1 MKKFEW
7 SQVKEFY
14 EARSSHWQK
23 FDPGD
28 DPDALRNIVQ
38 PGAPL
43 WFAKYYARGQEIAY
57 QTLFDFIPATRPSA
71 RALDI
76 GCGAGRW
83 SRFLSEHGY
92 QAVGID
98 LQSALVE
105 AARRRYSHIDFLCT
119 SFQEYSPEEPFDLI
133 SSVEVLQHNPFEEQ
147 ESLIRKMRESLRD
160 GGYVIML
167 EGIGED
173 PRAWAFFRAINSWI
187 EVFEKSGF
195 RTIAF
200 QRYSYHPVLK
210 SFGSVRRQLAS
221 MLTVQKKRTRDER
234 KSEKSIL
241 DPEASAAIPETNSGH
256 LYDLARR
263 MIVGLDAPIEF
274 LLLRSNS
281 NIPSPSNCGFLFQ
294 AA

>member
-1 MKKFEW
+1 VRKFEW

-23 FDPGD
+23 FDPRD
-28 DPDALRNIVQ
+28 DPDALRNIVV

-43 WFAKYYARGQEIAY
+43 WFARYFARSQEMAY
-57 QTLFDFIPATRPSA
+57 QALFDLIPAARPPA

-83 SRFLSEHGY
+83 TRFLSEHGY
-92 QAVGID
+92 QAIGID
-98 LQSALVE
+98 LQPALIE

-119 SFQEYSPEEPFDLI
+119 SLQEYSPEEPFDLV

-147 ESLIRKMRESLRD
+147 ENVIRKIRESLTD

-173 PRAWAFFRAINSWI
+173 PRAWAFFRAIDSWI
-187 EVFEKSGF
+187 EAFEKSGF
-195 RTIAF
+195 RTIAL

-210 SFGSVRRQLAS
+210 LSGSVRRQLAS
-221 MLTVQKKRTRDER
+221 MLTVQKKLSRDKVNSDKED
-234 KSEKSIL
+234 L
-241 DPEASAAIPETNSGH
+241 DPEAEAAIPEAKGGYLH
-256 LYDLARR
+256 GLAKR
-263 MIVGLDAPIEF
+263 MIVGLDAPVEF
-274 LLLRSNS
+274 LLLRSNRD
-281 NIPSPSNCGFLFQ
+281 ILTPSNCGFLFQ
-294 AA
+294 AS

>member
-14 EARSSHWQK
+14 EARSSHWQR

-28 DPDALRNIVQ
+28 DPDALRNIVL

-43 WFAKYYARGQEIAY
+43 WFAKYFARSQEMAY
-57 QTLFDFIPATRPSA
+57 QTLFDLIPLARTQA

-83 SRFLSEHGY
+83 TRFLSEHGY
-92 QAVGID
+92 QAVGLD
-98 LQSALVE
+98 LQPALIQ

-119 SFQEYSPEEPFDLI
+119 SVQEYSPEEPFDLV

-147 ESLIRKMRESLRD
+147 LDVIRKLRESLRD

-173 PRAWAFFRAINSWI
+173 PRPWAFYRPISAWI
-187 EVFEKSGF
+187 EAFERAGF
-195 RTIAF
+195 RTIGL
-200 QRYSYHPVLK
+200 QRYHYHWVLK
-210 SFGSVRRQLAS
+210 SYDFVRKQFASVLKVPKSHQEANLG
-221 MLTVQKKRTRDER
+221 KRE
-234 KSEKSIL
+234 L
-241 DPEASAAIPETNSGH
+241 NPEASAAIPKTKSGY
-256 LYDLARR
+256 LPKLAKRVL
-263 MIVGLDAPIEF
+263 IGLDAPVEY

-281 NIPSPSNCGFLFQ
+281 NITVPSNCGFLFQ
-294 AA
+294 AV

>member
-14 EARSSHWQK
+14 EARSAHWQR

-28 DPDALRNIVQ
+28 DPDALRNIVL

-43 WFAKYYARGQEIAY
+43 WFAKYFARSQERAY
-57 QTLFDFIPATRPSA
+57 QTLFDLIPPARSQA
-71 RALDI
+71 RALDV

-83 SRFLSEHGY
+83 TRFLSEHGY

-98 LQSALVE
+98 LQPALIQ

-119 SFQEYSPEEPFDLI
+119 SVQEYSPEEPFDLV

-147 ESLIRKMRESLRD
+147 LGVIRKFRESLTD

-173 PRAWAFFRAINSWI
+173 PRPWAFYRPISAWI
-187 EVFEKSGF
+187 EAFERSGF
-195 RTIAF
+195 RTVAL
-200 QRYSYHPVLK
+200 QRYHYHWVLNSYA
-210 SFGSVRRQLAS
+210 SVRKQLAS
-221 MLTVQKKRTRDER
+221 MLKVRKKSSQDEVN
-234 KSEKSIL
+234 SENREL
-241 DPEASAAIPETNSGH
+241 TPEARAAIPRTKSGC
-256 LYDLARR
+256 LPTLAKRVL
-263 MIVGLDAPIEF
+263 IGLDAPIEYF
-274 LLLRSNS
+274 LLRSNS
-281 NIPSPSNCGFLFQ
+281 DITMHSNCGFLFQ